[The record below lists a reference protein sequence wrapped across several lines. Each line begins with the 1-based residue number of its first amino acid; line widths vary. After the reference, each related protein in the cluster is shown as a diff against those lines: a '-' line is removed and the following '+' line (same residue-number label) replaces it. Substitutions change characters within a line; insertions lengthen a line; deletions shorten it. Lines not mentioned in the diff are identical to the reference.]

1 MTATI
6 SHTRLRVLFA
16 FFAVASLLLSAR
28 LAYWQTVGRADLLSR
43 ATDQVH
49 SDLVVPAQRGVI
61 RDRNGAILATT
72 VDLRSLYAIPGLMT
86 DRDGNDMRP
95 AVATALAPILG
106 ERPEVLRA
114 AFDSGAEWLFVRRRL
129 PEETAAHVAALHL
142 AGLGFEMEPKRLYPN
157 GAVGAQVLGFVND
170 DGVGQY
176 GVEGRYATELSGTPG
191 RLVVARDPANRELA
205 LGLRTAV
212 PAKNGDDLSLTIDL
226 AVQNAVERE
235 LAAVVEREK
244 SPGGAVVVLD
254 PKDGA
259 VLAIASSPNYD
270 PARVGS
276 ANSEA
281 LRDRAISWTYEPGS
295 TMKAITIAAALDKGV
310 VTPTTSYQD
319 VGYAVIGGRTLCNA
333 QCKVY
338 GPTTVTQIL
347 ARSQNAGAVFVAS
360 KLGAA
365 DLNAYLKAF
374 GFGQRTGVDLA
385 AETGGIVRPLAE
397 WYPVDLGTI
406 SFGQGL
412 SITPLQLA
420 SAYAAIANGGTLYR
434 PYVVA
439 SRRDADG
446 EHRTAPVAVRRV
458 ISEDTSAAL
467 RTMLTTTVD
476 NGIASAAALKGY
488 SVAGKT
494 GTAQIPS
501 DDGRYVDDA
510 YISSFAGFVPAVDPR
525 MVVVVVLEKPQ
536 SKLLGTV
543 PAMNTFKAIAT
554 DALRYARVQ
563 PDRP

>member
-1 MTATI
+1 MTATV

-16 FFAVASLLLSAR
+16 LFASASLLLSTR

-49 SDLVVPAQRGVI
+49 SDLAVAAQRGVI
-61 RDRNGAILATT
+61 RDRSGAVLATT
-72 VDLRSLYAIPGLMT
+72 VDLRSLYAIPAQMK
-86 DRDGNDMRP
+86 DDAGNETRS
-95 AVATALAPILG
+95 AVAVALAPILR
-106 ERPEVLRA
+106 EKVEVLRA

-129 PEETAAHVAALHL
+129 PEETAARIAALHL
-142 AGLGFEMEPKRLYPN
+142 TGLGFEMEPKRLYPN

-170 DGVGQY
+170 DGLGQY
-176 GVEGRYATELSGTPG
+176 GVEGRYDDALAGTPG
-191 RLVVARDPANRELA
+191 RLAVARDPANRELA

-212 PAKNGDDLSLTIDL
+212 PAKNGDELWLTIDL

-235 LAAVVEREK
+235 LAAVVDREK
-244 SPGGAVVVLD
+244 AAGGAVVVLD

-259 VLAIASSPNYD
+259 VIAIASSPTYD
-270 PARVGS
+270 PARVGT
-276 ANSEA
+276 ANAEA
-281 LRDRAISWTYEPGS
+281 LRNRAISWTYEPGS
-295 TMKAITIAAALDKGV
+295 TMKAITIAAALDRGV
-310 VTPTTSYQD
+310 VTPSTSYQD

-347 ARSQNAGAVFVAS
+347 ARSQNAGAVFVAG
-360 KLGAA
+360 KLGAS
-365 DLNAYLKAF
+365 DLNSYLQAF

-420 SAYAAIANGGTLYR
+420 AAYAAIANGGTLYR
-434 PYVVA
+434 PYVVKG
-439 SRRDADG
+439 RRAADG
-446 EHRTAPVAVRRV
+446 EHRTAPVPVRRV
-458 ISEDTSAAL
+458 ISEETGATL

-476 NGIASAAALKGY
+476 NGIANAAALKGY

-501 DDGRYVDDA
+501 DDGRYLDDA
-510 YISSFAGFVPAVDPR
+510 YISSFAGFVPASDPR
-525 MVVVVVLEKPQ
+525 FVVVIVIERPQ
-536 SKLLGTV
+536 TKLLGTIT
-543 PAMNTFKAIAT
+543 AMDAFHDLAI
-554 DALRYARVQ
+554 DVLRNARVQ

>member
-1 MTATI
+1 MTATV

-49 SDLVVPAQRGVI
+49 SDLVVAAQRGVI

-72 VDLRSLYAIPGLMT
+72 VELRSLYAIPALMT
-86 DRDGNDMRP
+86 DRDGHDLRP
-95 AVATALAPILG
+95 AVAAALAPVLG
-106 ERPEVLRA
+106 ERAEVLRA
-114 AFDSGAEWLFVRRRL
+114 AFESGAEWLFVRRRL
-129 PEETAAHVAALHL
+129 PEEIAVRVAALHL

-157 GAVGAQVLGFVND
+157 GTVGAQVLGFVND

-176 GVEGRYATELSGTPG
+176 GVEGKYAAELSGTPG
-191 RLVVARDPANRELA
+191 RLAVARDPANRELA

-212 PAKNGDDLSLTIDL
+212 PARNGDDLSLTVDL

-244 SPGGAVVVLD
+244 AAGGTIVVLD

-259 VLAIASSPNYD
+259 VIAIASSPTYD

-276 ANSEA
+276 AEAEA
-281 LRDRAISWTYEPGS
+281 LRNRAISWTYEPGS
-295 TMKAITIAAALDKGV
+295 TMKPITVAAALDKGV
-310 VTPTTSYQD
+310 ITPATSYQD
-319 VGYAVIGGRTLCNA
+319 VGYALIGGRKLCNA
-333 QCKVY
+333 QCRVY
-338 GPTTVTQIL
+338 GPTTITQIL

-360 KLGAA
+360 KLGAT
-365 DLNAYLKAF
+365 DLDAYLHAF

-385 AETGGIVRPLAE
+385 AETTGIVRPLAE

-412 SITPLQLA
+412 SVTPLQLA
-420 SAYAAIANGGTLYR
+420 AAYGAIANGGTLYR

-458 ISEDTSAAL
+458 ITEETSATL
-467 RTMLTTTVD
+467 VTMLTTTVD
-476 NGIASAAALKGY
+476 NGIANAASLKGY

-501 DDGRYVDDA
+501 DDGSYVDDA
-510 YISSFAGFVPAVDPR
+510 YISSFAGFVPAIDPR
-525 MVVVVVLEKPQ
+525 MVVVVVLERPQ

-543 PAMNTFKAIAT
+543 PAMTTFKAIAT

>member
-1 MTATI
+1 MTATV

-16 FFAVASLLLSAR
+16 LFASASLLLSTR

-49 SDLVVPAQRGVI
+49 SDLAVAAQRGVI
-61 RDRNGAILATT
+61 RDRSGAVLATT
-72 VDLRSLYAIPGLMT
+72 VDLRSLYAIPAQMK
-86 DRDGNDMRP
+86 DDAGNETRS
-95 AVATALAPILG
+95 AVAVALAPILR
-106 ERPEVLRA
+106 EKVEVLRA

-129 PEETAAHVAALHL
+129 PEETAARIAALHL
-142 AGLGFEMEPKRLYPN
+142 TGLGFEMEPKRLYPN

-170 DGVGQY
+170 DGLGQY
-176 GVEGRYATELSGTPG
+176 GVEGRYDDALAGTPG
-191 RLVVARDPANRELA
+191 RLAVARDPANRELA

-212 PAKNGDDLSLTIDL
+212 PAKNGDELWLTIDL

-235 LAAVVEREK
+235 LAAVVDREK
-244 SPGGAVVVLD
+244 AAGGAVVVLD

-259 VLAIASSPNYD
+259 VIAIASSPTYD
-270 PARVGS
+270 PARVGT
-276 ANSEA
+276 ANAEA
-281 LRDRAISWTYEPGS
+281 LRNRAISWTYEPGS
-295 TMKAITIAAALDKGV
+295 TMKAITIAAALDRGV
-310 VTPTTSYQD
+310 VTPSTSYQD

-347 ARSQNAGAVFVAS
+347 ARSQNAGAVFVAG
-360 KLGAA
+360 KLGAS
-365 DLNAYLKAF
+365 DLNSYLQAF

-420 SAYAAIANGGTLYR
+420 AAYAAIANGGTLYR
-434 PYVVA
+434 PYVVKG
-439 SRRDADG
+439 RRAADG
-446 EHRTAPVAVRRV
+446 EHRTAPVPVRRV
-458 ISEDTSAAL
+458 ISEETGATL

-476 NGIASAAALKGY
+476 NGIANAAALKGY

-501 DDGRYVDDA
+501 DEGRYVDDA
-510 YISSFAGFVPAVDPR
+510 YISSFAGFVPASDPR

-554 DALRYARVQ
+554 DALRYGRVQ

>member
-16 FFAVASLLLSAR
+16 LFVVASLLLSAR
-28 LAYWQTVGRADLLSR
+28 LAYWQTVGRGDLLTR

-49 SDLVVPAQRGVI
+49 SDLVVAAQRGVI
-61 RDRNGAILATT
+61 RDRSGAILATT
-72 VDLRSLYAIPGLMT
+72 VELRSLYAIPGQMK
-86 DRDGNDMRP
+86 DRDGHDARS
-95 AVATALAPILG
+95 ATAAALAPILG
-106 ERPEVLRA
+106 ERPDVLRA
-114 AFDSGAEWLFVRRRL
+114 AFGSGAEWLFVRRRL
-129 PEETAAHVAALHL
+129 PEETAVRIASLHL

-157 GAVGAQVLGFVND
+157 GSVGAQILGFVSD
-170 DGVGQY
+170 DGLGQY
-176 GVEGRYATELSGTPG
+176 GVEGRYDGELGGTPG

-212 PAKNGDDLSLTIDL
+212 PAKNGDDLTLTIDL

-244 SPGGAVVVLD
+244 AAGGAIVVLD
-254 PKDGA
+254 PKDDA
-259 VLAIASSPNYD
+259 VLAIASSPTYD

-276 ANSEA
+276 ANAEA

-310 VTPTTSYQD
+310 VTPTTTYQD

-347 ARSQNAGAVFVAS
+347 SRSQNAGAVFVAS
-360 KLGAA
+360 TLGAA
-365 DLNAYLKAF
+365 DLNAYLHAF

-439 SRRDADG
+439 TRRDADG

-458 ISEDTSAAL
+458 ISEDTAATL
-467 RTMLTTTVD
+467 RTMLITTVD
-476 NGIASAAALKGY
+476 AGIANAAALKGY

-563 PDRP
+563 PDRQ

>member
-28 LAYWQTVGRADLLSR
+28 LAYWQTIGRADLLSR

-49 SDLVVPAQRGVI
+49 SDLVVAAQRGVI

-72 VDLRSLYAIPGLMT
+72 VELRSLYAIPGLMT
-86 DRDGNDMRP
+86 DRAGKDLRP
-95 AVATALAPILG
+95 AVAAALAPILG
-106 ERPEVLRA
+106 EKAEVLRA

-129 PEETAAHVAALHL
+129 PEQTAARIAALHL

-176 GVEGRYATELSGTPG
+176 GVEGRYASELSGTPG

-244 SPGGAVVVLD
+244 ASGGTIVVLD

-259 VLAIASSPNYD
+259 VLAIASSPTYD

-276 ANSEA
+276 ADAEA
-281 LRDRAISWTYEPGS
+281 LRNRAISWTYEPGS
-295 TMKAITIAAALDKGV
+295 TMKAITVAAALDKGV
-310 VTPTTSYQD
+310 ITPSTSYQD
-319 VGYAVIGGRTLCNA
+319 VGYAVIGGRKLCNA

-347 ARSQNAGAVFVAS
+347 ARSQNAGAVFVAD

-365 DLNAYLKAF
+365 DLDAYLKAF
-374 GFGQRTGVDLA
+374 GFGQPTGVDLS
-385 AETGGIVRPLAE
+385 AETGGIVRPLPE

-412 SITPLQLA
+412 SVTPLQLA

-439 SRRDADG
+439 NRRDADG
-446 EHRTAPVAVRRV
+446 EHRTAPVVVRRV
-458 ISEDTSAAL
+458 ISEETSATL
-467 RTMLTTTVD
+467 VTMLTTTVD
-476 NGIASAAALKGY
+476 NGIANAASLKGY

-501 DDGRYVDDA
+501 DDGSYIDDA
-510 YISSFAGFVPAVDPR
+510 YISSFAGFVPAIDPR

>member
-16 FFAVASLLLSAR
+16 FFAVVSLLLSAR

-49 SDLVVPAQRGVI
+49 SDLVVAAQRGVI
-61 RDRNGAILATT
+61 RDRSGAILATT
-72 VDLRSLYAIPGLMT
+72 VELRSLYAIPGLMT
-86 DRDGNDMRP
+86 DRDGKDTRP
-95 AVATALAPILG
+95 AVAAAIAPILG
-106 ERPEVLRA
+106 EKADVMRA

-129 PEETAAHVAALHL
+129 PEDTAAQIAALHL
-142 AGLGFEMEPKRLYPN
+142 PGLGFEMEPKRLYPN

-176 GVEGRYATELSGTPG
+176 GVEGRYATDLSGTPG

-244 SPGGAVVVLD
+244 AAGGAIVVLD

-259 VLAIASSPNYD
+259 ILAMASSPTYD

-276 ANSEA
+276 AEAEA
-281 LRDRAISWTYEPGS
+281 LRNRAISWTYEPGS
-295 TMKAITIAAALDKGV
+295 TMKAITVAAALDKGV
-310 VTPTTSYQD
+310 ITPSTSYQD
-319 VGYAVIGGRTLCNA
+319 VGYAVIGGRKLCNA
-333 QCKVY
+333 GCRVY
-338 GPTTVTQIL
+338 GPTTITQIL

-360 KLGAA
+360 KLGAG
-365 DLNAYLKAF
+365 DLNSYLQAF
-374 GFGQRTGVDLA
+374 GFGQRTGVDLS

-412 SITPLQLA
+412 SVTPLQLA
-420 SAYAAIANGGTLYR
+420 AAYAAIANGGTLYQ

-458 ISEDTSAAL
+458 ISEETSRTL
-467 RTMLTTTVD
+467 VTMLTATVD
-476 NGIASAAALKGY
+476 IGIANAASLKGY

-501 DDGRYVDDA
+501 DDGSYVDDA
-510 YISSFAGFVPAVDPR
+510 YISSFAGFVPAIDPR

>member
-16 FFAVASLLLSAR
+16 FFVVASLLLSAR

-72 VDLRSLYAIPGLMT
+72 VELRSLYAIPGLMT
-86 DRDGNDMRP
+86 DRDGTDLRP
-95 AVATALAPILG
+95 KIAAALAPILG
-106 ERPEVLRA
+106 EKAEVLRA
-114 AFDSGAEWLFVRRRL
+114 AFESGAEWLFVRRRL
-129 PEETAAHVAALHL
+129 PEDVAARIAALHL

-176 GVEGRYATELSGTPG
+176 GVEGRYAAELSGTPG

-205 LGLRTAV
+205 LGLRAAV

-244 SPGGAVVVLD
+244 ASGGAIVVLD

-259 VLAIASSPNYD
+259 VLAIASSPTYD

-276 ANSEA
+276 ADAEA
-281 LRDRAISWTYEPGS
+281 LRNRAISWTYEPGS
-295 TMKAITIAAALDKGV
+295 TMKAITVAAALDKGV
-310 VTPTTSYQD
+310 ITPATSYQD
-319 VGYAVIGGRTLCNA
+319 VGYAVIGGRKLCNA

-365 DLNAYLKAF
+365 DLNAYLKSF
-374 GFGQRTGVDLA
+374 GFGQRTGVDLS

-412 SITPLQLA
+412 SVTPLQLA

-446 EHRTAPVAVRRV
+446 EHRTAPVSVRRV
-458 ISEDTSAAL
+458 VSEETAATL
-467 RTMLTTTVD
+467 RAMLTTTVD
-476 NGIASAAALKGY
+476 SGIANAASLKGY

-501 DDGRYVDDA
+501 DEGRYVDDA
-510 YISSFAGFVPAVDPR
+510 YISSFAGFVPAIDPR

-554 DALRYARVQ
+554 DALRYGRVQ

>member
-16 FFAVASLLLSAR
+16 LFVVASLLLSAR
-28 LAYWQTVGRADLLSR
+28 LAYWQTVGRGDLLSR

-49 SDLVVPAQRGVI
+49 SDLVVAAQRGVI

-72 VDLRSLYAIPGLMT
+72 VELRSLYAIPGQMR
-86 DRDGNDMRP
+86 DRDGNDTTS
-95 AVATALAPILG
+95 ATAAALAPLLG
-106 ERPEVLRA
+106 ERVDVLRA
-114 AFDSGAEWLFVRRRL
+114 AFNSGAEWLFVRRRL
-129 PEETAAHVAALHL
+129 PEETAVRIAALHL
-142 AGLGFEMEPKRLYPN
+142 AGLGFEMEPKRLYPS
-157 GAVGAQVLGFVND
+157 GTVGAQILGFVSD
-170 DGVGQY
+170 DGLGQY
-176 GVEGRYATELSGTPG
+176 GVEGRYDAELGGTPG
-191 RLVVARDPANRELA
+191 RLGVARDPANRELA

-212 PAKNGDDLSLTIDL
+212 PAKNGDDLTLTIDL
-226 AVQNAVERE
+226 AIQNAAERE

-259 VLAIASSPNYD
+259 VLAIASSPTYD
-270 PARVGS
+270 PARVGT
-276 ANSEA
+276 ANGEA

-310 VTPTTSYQD
+310 VTPATSYQD

-365 DLNAYLKAF
+365 DLNAYLHAF
-374 GFGQRTGVDLA
+374 GFGQRTGIDLA

-412 SITPLQLA
+412 TITPLQLA

-439 SRRDADG
+439 TRRDADG

-458 ISEDTSAAL
+458 VSEETAATL
-467 RTMLTTTVD
+467 RAMLTTTVD
-476 NGIASAAALKGY
+476 SGIANAASLKGY

-501 DDGRYVDDA
+501 DEGRYVDDA
-510 YISSFAGFVPAVDPR
+510 YISSFAGFVPAIDPR

-554 DALRYARVQ
+554 DALRYGRVQ

>member
-16 FFAVASLLLSAR
+16 FFAVAALLLSAR
-28 LAYWQTVGRADLLSR
+28 LAYWQTVGRADLQRR

-49 SDLVVPAQRGVI
+49 SDLVVAAQRGVI

-72 VDLRSLYAIPGLMT
+72 VELRSLYAIPSLMT
-86 DRDGNDMRP
+86 DRDGRDLRP
-95 AVATALAPILG
+95 AVAAAIAPILG

-129 PEETAAHVAALHL
+129 PEDTAVRIAALHL
-142 AGLGFEMEPKRLYPN
+142 SGLGFEMEPKRLYPN

-176 GVEGRYATELSGTPG
+176 GVEGRYASELSGTPG

-205 LGLRTAV
+205 LGLRTAM

-244 SPGGAVVVLD
+244 AAGGAIVVLD

-259 VLAIASSPNYD
+259 VLAIASSPTYD

-276 ANSEA
+276 ADAEA
-281 LRDRAISWTYEPGS
+281 LRNRVISWTYEPGS
-295 TMKAITIAAALDKGV
+295 TMKAITVAAALDKGV
-310 VTPTTSYQD
+310 VTPSTSYQD
-319 VGYAVIGGRTLCNA
+319 VGYAVIGGRKLCNA
-333 QCKVY
+333 GCKVY

-360 KLGAA
+360 KLGAG
-365 DLNAYLKAF
+365 DLNAYLRAF

-458 ISEDTSAAL
+458 ISEETSATL
-467 RTMLTTTVD
+467 VTMLTTTVD
-476 NGIASAAALKGY
+476 NGIANAASLKGY

-501 DDGRYVDDA
+501 DDGRYIDDA
-510 YISSFAGFVPAVDPR
+510 YISSFAGFVPAIDPR
-525 MVVVVVLEKPQ
+525 MVVVIVLEKPQ
-536 SKLLGTV
+536 SKLLGTI

>member
-16 FFAVASLLLSAR
+16 FFTVASLILSAR
-28 LAYWQTVGRADLLSR
+28 LAYWQTAGRGELLGR
-43 ATDQVH
+43 ATDQVR
-49 SDLVVPAQRGVI
+49 SDLAVAAQRGII
-61 RDRNGAILATT
+61 RDRSGAILATT
-72 VDLRSLYAIPGLMT
+72 VELRSLYAIPAQMK
-86 DRDGNDMRP
+86 DPEGNDTRSM
-95 AVATALAPILG
+95 
-106 ERPEVLRA
+106 
-114 AFDSGAEWLFVRRRL
+114 
-129 PEETAAHVAALHL
+129 VAA
-142 AGLGFEMEPKRLYPN
+142 
-157 GAVGAQVLGFVND
+157 
-170 DGVGQY
+170 
-176 GVEGRYATELSGTPG
+176 
-191 RLVVARDPANRELA
+191 AR
-205 LGLRTAV
+205 
-212 PAKNGDDLSLTIDL
+212 AKNGADAWLTVDL
-226 AVQNAVERE
+226 AVQNAAERE

-244 SPGGAVVVLD
+244 ATGGAIVVLD

-259 VLAIASSPNYD
+259 VLAMASSPTYD

-276 ANSEA
+276 ASAEA
-281 LRDRAISWTYEPGS
+281 LRNRGISWTYEPGS
-295 TMKAITIAAALDKGV
+295 TLKAITIASAIDKGV

-365 DLNAYLKAF
+365 DLNAYLHAF
-374 GFGQRTGVDLA
+374 GFGRPTGVDLA

-439 SRRDADG
+439 NRRGADG
-446 EHRTAPVAVRRV
+446 EHRTAPLAVRRV
-458 ISEDTSAAL
+458 ISEETAATMV
-467 RTMLTTTVD
+467 TMLTTTVD
-476 NGIASAAALKGY
+476 SGIANAASLRGY

-501 DDGRYVDDA
+501 DDGRYIDDA
-510 YISSFAGFVPAVDPR
+510 YISSFAGFVPAIDPR

>member
-6 SHTRLRVLFA
+6 SHPRLRVLFA
-16 FFAVASLLLSAR
+16 LFAVASLLLSAR
-28 LAYWQTVGRADLLSR
+28 LAYWQTVGRDELLTR
-43 ATDQVH
+43 ATDQIH

-61 RDRNGAILATT
+61 RDRSGAILATT
-72 VDLRSLYAIPGLMT
+72 VELRSLYAIPSQMK
-86 DRDGNDMRP
+86 DRDGKDIRS

-106 ERPEVLRA
+106 ERAEVLRA
-114 AFDSGAEWLFVRRRL
+114 AFESGAEWLFVRRRL
-129 PEETAAHVAALHL
+129 PEETAARIAALHL
-142 AGLGFEMEPKRLYPN
+142 AGLGFELEPKRLYPN

-170 DGVGQY
+170 DGLGQY
-176 GVEGRYATELSGTPG
+176 GVEGRYNEALGGTPG

-205 LGLRTAV
+205 LGLRAAV
-212 PAKNGDDLSLTIDL
+212 PAKNGDDLTLTIDL

-244 SPGGAVVVLD
+244 AAGGVIVVLD

-259 VLAIASSPNYD
+259 VRAIASSPTYD
-270 PARVGS
+270 PARVGR
-276 ANSEA
+276 ANAEA
-281 LRDRAISWTYEPGS
+281 LRNRAVAWTYEPGS

-310 VTPTTSYQD
+310 VTPKTSYDD
-319 VGYAVIGGRTLCNA
+319 VGYAVIGGRRLCNA
-333 QCKVY
+333 QCRVY
-338 GPTTVTQIL
+338 GPTTLTQIL
-347 ARSQNAGAVFVAS
+347 ARSQNAGAVFVAG

-365 DLNAYLKAF
+365 DLNAYLHAF
-374 GFGQRTGVDLA
+374 GFGQPTGVDLA
-385 AETGGIVRPLAE
+385 AETTGIVRPIAE

-412 SITPLQLA
+412 SVTPLQLA

-446 EHRTAPVAVRRV
+446 EHRTAPIAARRV
-458 ISEDTSAAL
+458 ISEETSATL

-476 NGIASAAALKGY
+476 DGIANAAALKGY

-501 DDGRYVDDA
+501 DEGRYLDDA
-510 YISSFAGFVPAVDPR
+510 YISSFAGFVPAIDPR
-525 MVVVVVLEKPQ
+525 LVVVVILERPQ